1 MINEIRKIGV
11 FIKRDF
17 RVMFTYKL
25 AFSMVFF
32 SMLLNFV
39 SMVLFGKMFEEGT
52 IPALATYG
60 NNFIEYILIGSI
72 GWGFMWSVASS
83 TSVSLRAEMEIGTME
98 SILLTP
104 TSIYTMILSYT
115 IFGAVFG
122 FLSIFIFLAAGYGIF
137 HVSVFT
143 TISLFTFIIFSLTTI
158 MMMGFAMI
166 LGGLTFWIKNIGE
179 TTPVI
184 QGVAMLFSGTYF
196 PIIMLP
202 ESFQILAKCFPFYWS
217 IEGLRLSLNTD
228 TPTFELTKYVLIL
241 TIFTILF
248 VIVGS
253 YALHRGLIKAR
264 KDGSLAY
271 Y

>member
-25 AFSMVFF
+25 AFSMIFF

-39 SMVLFGKMFEEGT
+39 SMVLFGSMFKEGT
-52 IPALATYG
+52 VPALATYG
-60 NNFIEYILIGSI
+60 GDFISYILIGSI

-83 TSVSLRAEMEIGTME
+83 TSVSLRTEMEIGTIE

-104 TSIYTMILSYT
+104 TSIYTMILAYT
-115 IFGAVFG
+115 AFGALFG
-122 FLSIFIFLAAGYGIF
+122 FLSILVLLVAGYGIF
-137 HVSVFT
+137 GVSTFAAISIFT
-143 TISLFTFIIFSLTTI
+143 VIIFILTTI

-179 TTPVI
+179 TTPFI

-196 PIIMLP
+196 PIIILP
-202 ESFQILAKCFPFYWS
+202 ESLQALAKCLPFYWS
-217 IEGLRLSLNTD
+217 IEGLRLSLNPD
-228 TPTFELTKYVLIL
+228 IQASELMNYVLIL

-248 VIVGS
+248 VAIGA
-253 YALHRGLIKAR
+253 YALRRGLIKAR